1 MGWHPSLASNGPWHD
16 GSLSRAFNVFERII
30 LHLMAYISGHP
41 AILSMSVGHDVLDRG
56 SHILLTCLIYFTKL
70 RREP

>member
-16 GSLSRAFNVFERII
+16 GSLSR
-30 LHLMAYISGHP
+30 HP